1 MIDLQ
6 DVQAAADRIAPYIVR
21 TPALQ
26 LELPGGPNLFLKPEN
41 LQPVGAFKIR
51 GAFNRMLQLPSGCAG
66 VVAHSSGNH
75 ARAVAYAGRTLGLP
89 STIVM
94 PSNAPATKR
103 AAVEAEGA
111 RIVTVGP
118 DSEERRE
125 RAFAIAASEGLELVP
140 PYDDPEVAAGQGT
153 AGLELLED
161 AGPMDRL
168 YCPVSGGG
176 LIAGCATVFS
186 ALCDAEVIGV
196 EPVFGDDTR
205 RSLAAG
211 GRVAVEPPETIAD
224 GLRVRIPGERTFPVI
239 ASLVRRI
246 ETVTDDEMKEAMVF
260 ALRQLRIVLEPS
272 GAAALAVAL
281 REGQGRCGVLLSGGN
296 VDPELLAEV
305 AAMLREPGQSESR
318 RHT

>member
-6 DVQAAADRIAPYIVR
+6 DVRAAADRIAPYIVR

-51 GAFNRMLQLPSGCAG
+51 GAFNRMLQLPAGCAG

-75 ARAVAYAGRTLGLP
+75 ARAVAYAGKTLGLP

-94 PSNAPATKR
+94 PSNAPAMKR
-103 AAVEAEGA
+103 AAVEMEGA

-140 PYDDPEVAAGQGT
+140 PYDDPAVAAGQGT

-186 ALCDAEVIGV
+186 ALGDAEVIGV

-211 GRVAVEPPETIAD
+211 RRVAVEPPKTIAD

-239 ASLVRRI
+239 ESLVHRI

-272 GAAALAVAL
+272 GAAALAAAL

-305 AAMLREPGQSESR
+305 AGMLREPGQSESR